1 MKDGSHHFHEN
12 CKKRKLHFNSK
23 NFGCKFFSH
32 WTDLYFKEQTI
43 ILVPKQFFKKGPIK
57 DLPLWYLAT
66 KESRYL

>member
-1 MKDGSHHFHEN
+1 MGPTIFMKLQKTQIAE
-12 CKKRKLHFNSK
+12 LNSK

-43 ILVPKQFFKKGPIK
+43 ILVPKQFFKKGPFN

-66 KESRYL
+66 TESRSL